1 MTSDATP
8 ATSMANPTASSTAAD
23 VAING
28 ASNGAV
34 NIDKLC
40 SFYGKAQAL
49 SDVSLH
55 AGEGEIIAIVGANG
69 AGKST
74 LLDTIMGLVK
84 CTGAIH
90 LNGVNVTGK
99 PSSFMVASGV
109 GYAPERFNLFP
120 YMTVRDN
127 LLVGAHTARADVE
140 KNMAAVHRLFPRLAE
155 RESQETS
162 TQSGGE
168 RQMVSLGRAL
178 MTSPKI
184 LLVDEPTIGLAPK
197 VCLEIAEVLRKLSAE
212 LGLTVIVT
220 EQNANFALSLAQRLY
235 VLESGKMTASGT
247 AAELSKDDTLVKSYF
262 GG

>member
-1 MTSDATP
+1 MPSIE
-8 ATSMANPTASSTAAD
+8 
-23 VAING
+23 VE
-28 ASNGAV
+28 
-34 NIDKLC
+34 KL
-40 SFYGKAQAL
+40 SAFYGKAQAL
-49 SDVSLH
+49 SEISLH
-55 AGEGEIIAIVGANG
+55 ADNGEIIAIVGANG

-74 LLDTIMGLVK
+74 LLDSIMGLVT
-84 CTGAIH
+84 CTGTVR
-90 LNGVNVTGK
+90 LNGDDVTGY
-99 PSSFMVASGV
+99 SSSQMVSNGL
-109 GYAPERFNLFP
+109 GYATERFNLFP

-127 LLVGAHTARADVE
+127 LMVGAHTARADIE
-140 KNMAAVHRLFPRLAE
+140 KNMAAVYRLFPRLAE
-155 RESQETS
+155 RESQETA

-178 MTSPKI
+178 MTSPEI

-197 VCLEIAEVLRKLSAE
+197 VCLEIADVLRKLSSE

-247 AAELSKDDTLVKSYF
+247 AAELAKDDTLVKSYF